1 MSLGL
6 RTPEL
11 LEEEEGF
18 GFGYQQRETQKDTP
32 GTVKV
37 KEETR

>member
-18 GFGYQQRETQKDTP
+18 GLSYQQRETQKDTP
-32 GTVKV
+32 GTVEV